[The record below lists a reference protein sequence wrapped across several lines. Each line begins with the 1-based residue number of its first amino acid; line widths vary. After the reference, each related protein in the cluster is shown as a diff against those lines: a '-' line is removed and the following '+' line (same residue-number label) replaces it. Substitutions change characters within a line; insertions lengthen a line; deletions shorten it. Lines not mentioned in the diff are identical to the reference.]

1 MAIHTGLI
9 PAMEINNIHNIIA
22 ITNFITV
29 AKKILKSK
37 VDSSLEYVHPTSLC
51 NQSPPQQR
59 WQE

>member
-9 PAMEINNIHNIIA
+9 PTMEINNIYNIIA
-22 ITNFITV
+22 IINSITM

-37 VDSSLEYVHPTSLC
+37 VNFFLEYVHPTSLC

-59 WQE
+59 